1 MPAWSSQDQVTLTV
15 HVHEGSL
22 DGPALSDVHITGV
35 DGDGK
40 SFEAVTDSGGIAE
53 ISGVP
58 GTWQFAF
65 EKDGYETLYL
75 KYDALQSEETA
86 AYLEKA
92 AMSSQDQVTL
102 TVHVHEGSL
111 DGPALSDVHITGV
124 DGDGKSFEA
133 VTDSGGIAEI
143 SGVPGTWQFAFE
155 KDGYETLYLK
165 YDALQSEETA
175 AYLES
180 AA

>member
-1 MPAWSSQDQVTLTV
+1 D
-15 HVHEGSL
+15 
-22 DGPALSDVHITGV
+22 
-35 DGDGK
+35 
-40 SFEAVTDSGGIAE
+40 GIAE

-58 GTWQFAF
+58 GTWQFTF

-75 KYDALQSEETA
+75 KYDALQTEETA

-92 AMSSQDQVTL
+92 VTSSQDEVTL
-102 TVHVHEGSL
+102 TIHVHEGSL
-111 DGPALSDVHITGV
+111 DGSVLSDVHISGI
-124 DGDGKSFEA
+124 DGAGNSFEA
-133 VTDSGGIAEI
+133 VTDSDGIAEI
-143 SGVPGTWQFAFE
+143 SGVPGTWQFTFE

-165 YDALQSEETA
+165 YDALQTEETA